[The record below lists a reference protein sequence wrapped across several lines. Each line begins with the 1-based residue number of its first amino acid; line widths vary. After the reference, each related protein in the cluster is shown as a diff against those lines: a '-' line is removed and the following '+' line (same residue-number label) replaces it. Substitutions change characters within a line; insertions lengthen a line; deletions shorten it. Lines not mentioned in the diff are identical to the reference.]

1 MRRRLDKTSS
11 PFKWNVLM
19 EKRVL
24 CMTIRHD
31 DDKCKYVRD
40 WAVADRRDRWITEN
54 DDRDDARVQS
64 MQAPTHYHAEKIG
77 DHEQQQARTWLPGW
91 GWPIHQSQ
99 YDQVGC

>member
-54 DDRDDARVQS
+54 DDRDDAS
-64 MQAPTHYHAEKIG
+64 AKHASAHSLPCREKL
-77 DHEQQQARTWLPGW
+77 ATMSSSRPGP
-91 GWPIHQSQ
+91 GCLAG
-99 YDQVGC
+99 VGPSTSPSTIR